1 MALTTPRNIV
11 GYEESDA
18 DLVTY
23 KIDNST
29 ITYDGTKANGAATTM
44 INKAV
49 TFSADDTVAL
59 AADGDAIVGKLI
71 KVEGDNKAS
80 VKVEG
85 YMTLPGGNGAS
96 LTRGKKL
103 VGALNASSE
112 KGYIREVATGTAAEL
127 GKARGF
133 IQNSADTAA
142 VIVRLE

>member
-1 MALTTPRNIV
+1 MALTTPRDNV
-11 GYEESDA
+11 SYEELDVE
-18 DLVTY
+18 LVTY

-29 ITYDGTKANGAATTM
+29 ITYDATKAGGAATTM

-49 TFSADDTVAL
+49 TFSGDDTVAL
-59 AADGDAIVGKLI
+59 AADGDAVVGKLI
-71 KVEGDNKAS
+71 LVESDNKCS

-96 LTRGKKL
+96 LTRGKKI

-112 KGYIREVATGTAAEL
+112 KGYIREVATGTASEL

-133 IQNSADTAA
+133 IQNNADTTA
-142 VIVRLE
+142 VIVRLD